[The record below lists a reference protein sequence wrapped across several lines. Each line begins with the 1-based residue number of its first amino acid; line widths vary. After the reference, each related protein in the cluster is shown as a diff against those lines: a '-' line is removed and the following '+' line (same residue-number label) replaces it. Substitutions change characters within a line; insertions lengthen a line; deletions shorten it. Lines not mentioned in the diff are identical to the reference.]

1 MCIQTTELHDM
12 KKFIALSCVALL
24 GMGST
29 AAFADDINREEAAKL
44 VEQGTI
50 QSLESLEEKALSIK
64 PGQITDR
71 DLERDDGRYEY
82 KLDIRAEDGTEW
94 DIKLNAATGEVIK
107 TERDD

>member
-1 MCIQTTELHDM
+1 M

-82 KLDIRAEDGTEW
+82 KLDIRAEDGTDW
-94 DIKLNAATGEVIK
+94 DIKLDAATGEVIK
-107 TERDD
+107 TEQDD